1 MSGIRL
7 NLLLAGVALLAAAA
21 ALTIGASSI
30 RLDHAL
36 LGVFGI
42 GAPGDVVIM
51 QEIRA
56 PRALAALIVGA
67 ALGASG
73 AALQGLLRNPLADP
87 GVLGVSASSS
97 LAGAAA
103 LYWGLA
109 ATNPFALPVA
119 SVAGAFAAIAI
130 LLVAARRS
138 ASAASLIL
146 AGVGISAFAGAL
158 MALLM
163 TLAPTPFTLSDLVNW
178 SLGSVANR
186 SLDDV
191 GFAAPFMIAGAVA
204 LAIAAPSLRALTLG
218 EEAALAIGANVRR
231 TRLLVV
237 LGAGLMTGAS
247 VALAGAVG
255 FIGLAAPHLVRAA
268 VRHDPARVMIPAAL
282 LGAVMAMAADLVV
295 RLWPTTTELK
305 LGVVAALFGAPAFVI
320 IAARTR
326 AFDG

>member
-1 MSGIRL
+1 MSGVRL
-7 NLLLAGVALLAAAA
+7 NLALGGLALLAAVA
-21 ALTIGASSI
+21 ALMIGASPI
-30 RLDHAL
+30 GFDRAL
-36 LGVFGI
+36 MGAFGI

-56 PRALAALIVGA
+56 PRAMAALLVGA

-87 GVLGVSASSS
+87 GVLGVSATSS

-103 LYWGLA
+103 LYWGLVA
-109 ATNPFALPVA
+109 ISPFALPA
-119 SVAGAFAAIAI
+119 AAIAGALAAIAI
-130 LLVAARRS
+130 LLLAAQRS
-138 ASAASLIL
+138 AGAASLIL

-186 SLDDV
+186 SMEDI
-191 GFAAPFMIAGAVA
+191 GFAVPFMLAGAGA
-204 LAIAAPSLRALTLG
+204 LAFAAPSLRALTLG
-218 EEAALAIGANVRR
+218 EEAASAIGADVAR

-237 LGAGLMTGAS
+237 LGAGMMTGAA

-268 VRHDPARVMIPAAL
+268 VRHDPARVALPAAL
-282 LGAVMAMAADLVV
+282 LGAVMAISADLVV

-305 LGVVAALFGAPAFVI
+305 LGVVAALFGAPAFVL